1 MSWFSLPSG
10 RYFYSIAKFIYEITE
25 PFLALFRRIMPSVM
39 VGGAGIDFSPIV
51 AILVLRL
58 LHTLVLQILNIM
70 AGQLMFAYF

>member
-1 MSWFSLPSG
+1 
-10 RYFYSIAKFIYEITE
+10 
-25 PFLALFRRIMPSVM
+25 MPSVM